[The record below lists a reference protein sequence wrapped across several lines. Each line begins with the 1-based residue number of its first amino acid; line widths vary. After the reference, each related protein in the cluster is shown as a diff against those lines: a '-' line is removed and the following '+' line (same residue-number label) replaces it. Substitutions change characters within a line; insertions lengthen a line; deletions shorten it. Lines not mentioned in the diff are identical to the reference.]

1 MLSTNIMTK
10 QLHPVAE
17 ITTTSGFMG
26 EVRLKPFSRFSID
39 YIMEKTLQI
48 GTSHDNLMDLKLE
61 KAIGNGKRMR
71 FKFEGIDSELKA
83 KNIIGKTIYANTK
96 ADDEINL
103 IASDLIGFDVVTDT
117 GDSVGEL
124 KDVMWL
130 PANDVYVVF
139 NGEKELLIPIVNE
152 VVLSVDYDKKE
163 ILIAN
168 IDGLIS

>member
-1 MLSTNIMTK
+1 MTK

-17 ITTTSGFMG
+17 ITTTSGYMG

-48 GTSHDNLMDLKLE
+48 GTSYDNLIDLKLE

-163 ILIAN
+163 ILIVS

>member
-1 MLSTNIMTK
+1 MTK
-10 QLHPVAE
+10 QVHPVAE

-48 GTSHDNLMDLKLE
+48 GTSYDNLIDLKLE

-71 FKFEGIDSELKA
+71 FKFEGIDSEFKA
-83 KNIIGKTIYANTK
+83 KNIIGKTIYASTK

-117 GDSVGEL
+117 DDSVGEL

-152 VVLSVDYDKKE
+152 VVLSIDYDKKE

>member
-1 MLSTNIMTK
+1 MTK

-48 GTSHDNLMDLKLE
+48 GISHDNLMDIKLE
-61 KAIGNGKRMR
+61 KAIGIGKRMR

-130 PANDVYVVF
+130 PANDVYVIF

-168 IDGLIS
+168 IDGLIT

>member
-1 MLSTNIMTK
+1 MTK

-48 GTSHDNLMDLKLE
+48 GTSYDNLIDLKLE

-117 GDSVGEL
+117 DDSVGEL

-168 IDGLIS
+168 VDGLIS

>member
-1 MLSTNIMTK
+1 MTK

-103 IASDLIGFDVVTDT
+103 IASNLIGFDVVTDT
-117 GDSVGEL
+117 DDSVGEL

-130 PANDVYVVF
+130 PANDVYVIF
-139 NGEKELLIPIVNE
+139 NGEKELLIPIVDE

>member
-1 MLSTNIMTK
+1 MTK
-10 QLHPVAE
+10 LLHPVAE

-39 YIMEKTLQI
+39 YIMKKTLQI

-61 KAIGNGKRMR
+61 KAIGYGKRMR

-96 ADDEINL
+96 ADDDINL
-103 IASDLIGFDVVTDT
+103 IASDLIGFDLVTDT
-117 GDSVGEL
+117 GDYVGEL

-152 VVLSVDYDKKE
+152 VVLSVEYDKKE

-168 IDGLIS
+168 MDGLMS

>member
-1 MLSTNIMTK
+1 MTK

-17 ITTTSGFMG
+17 VTTTSGFMG

-39 YIMEKTLQI
+39 YIMKKTLQI

-61 KAIGNGKRMR
+61 KAVGYGKRMR

-96 ADDEINL
+96 ADDDINL
-103 IASDLIGFDVVTDT
+103 IASDLIGFDLVTDT
-117 GDSVGEL
+117 GDYVGEL

-152 VVLSVDYDKKE
+152 VVLSVEYDKKE

-168 IDGLIS
+168 MDGLMS

>member
-1 MLSTNIMTK
+1 MTK

-48 GTSHDNLMDLKLE
+48 GTSYDDLIDLKLE

-117 GDSVGEL
+117 DDSVGEL

>member
-1 MLSTNIMTK
+1 MTK

-117 GDSVGEL
+117 DDSVGEL

-130 PANDVYVVF
+130 PANDVYIVF
-139 NGEKELLIPIVNE
+139 NGEKELLIPIVPE
-152 VVLSVDYDKKE
+152 IVLSIDYDNKE
-163 ILIAN
+163 ILITT
-168 IDGLIS
+168 IDGLIA

>member
-1 MLSTNIMTK
+1 MTK
-10 QLHPVAE
+10 KLHPVAE
-17 ITTTSGFMG
+17 ITTTSGYMG

>member
-1 MLSTNIMTK
+1 MTK
-10 QLHPVAE
+10 KLHPVAE
-17 ITTTSGFMG
+17 ITTTSGYMG

-48 GTSHDNLMDLKLE
+48 GTSYDNLIDLKLE

-103 IASDLIGFDVVTDT
+103 IASDLIGFEVVTDT
-117 GDSVGEL
+117 GDFVGEL

-168 IDGLIS
+168 VDGLIS

>member
-1 MLSTNIMTK
+1 MTK

-48 GTSHDNLMDLKLE
+48 GTSYDNLIDLKLE

-139 NGEKELLIPIVNE
+139 NGEKELLIPIVKE
-152 VVLSVDYDKKE
+152 VVLSFDYDKKE

>member
-1 MLSTNIMTK
+1 MTK

-48 GTSHDNLMDLKLE
+48 GTSHDNLMDLKLQ

-117 GDSVGEL
+117 GESVGEL

>member
-1 MLSTNIMTK
+1 MTK

-17 ITTTSGFMG
+17 ITTTSGYMG

-48 GTSHDNLMDLKLE
+48 GTSYDNLIDLKLE

-71 FKFEGIDSELKA
+71 FKFEGIDSEFKA

-117 GDSVGEL
+117 DDSVGEL

-139 NGEKELLIPIVNE
+139 NGEKELLIPIIPE

>member
-1 MLSTNIMTK
+1 MTK

-17 ITTTSGFMG
+17 ITTTSGYMG

-48 GTSHDNLMDLKLE
+48 GNSHDNLMDLKLE

-117 GDSVGEL
+117 GESVGEL

>member
-1 MLSTNIMTK
+1 MTK
-10 QLHPVAE
+10 KLHPVAE
-17 ITTTSGFMG
+17 ITTTSGYMG

-139 NGEKELLIPIVNE
+139 NGGKELLIPIVPE
-152 VVLSVDYDKKE
+152 IVLSVDYDKKE

>member
-1 MLSTNIMTK
+1 MTK
-10 QLHPVAE
+10 KLHPVAE
-17 ITTTSGFMG
+17 ITTTSGYMG

-48 GTSHDNLMDLKLE
+48 GTSYDNLIDLKLE

-103 IASDLIGFDVVTDT
+103 IASNLIGFDVVTDT
-117 GDSVGEL
+117 DDSVGEL

-139 NGEKELLIPIVNE
+139 NGEKEFLIPIVNE

>member
-1 MLSTNIMTK
+1 MIK
-10 QLHPVAE
+10 QSHPVAE

-48 GTSHDNLMDLKLE
+48 GTSHDSLMDLKLE
-61 KAIGNGKRMR
+61 KAVGYGKRMR

-96 ADDEINL
+96 ADDDINL
-103 IASDLIGFDVVTDT
+103 IASDLIGFDLVTDT
-117 GDSVGEL
+117 GDYVGEL

-152 VVLSVDYDKKE
+152 VVLSVEYDKKE

-168 IDGLIS
+168 MDGLMS

>member
-1 MLSTNIMTK
+1 MTK

-17 ITTTSGFMG
+17 ITTTSGYMG

-48 GTSHDNLMDLKLE
+48 GNSHDNLMDLKLE

-117 GDSVGEL
+117 DDSVGEL

-139 NGEKELLIPIVNE
+139 NGEKEFLIPIVNE

-168 IDGLIS
+168 IDGLTT

>member
-1 MLSTNIMTK
+1 MTK

-83 KNIIGKTIYANTK
+83 KNIIGKTIFASTK
-96 ADDEINL
+96 IDDEISL
-103 IASDLIGFDVVTDT
+103 IASDLVGFNVVTET
-117 GDSVGEL
+117 GLSVGEL
-124 KDVMWL
+124 MDVMWL

-139 NGEKELLIPIVNE
+139 NGEKELLIPIIPE

-163 ILIAN
+163 IQIVN
-168 IDGLIS
+168 VDGLIT

>member
-1 MLSTNIMTK
+1 
-10 QLHPVAE
+10 
-17 ITTTSGFMG
+17 MG

-48 GTSHDNLMDLKLE
+48 GTSYDNLIDLKLE

-117 GDSVGEL
+117 DDSVGEL

-139 NGEKELLIPIVNE
+139 NGEKELLIPIVSE
-152 VVLSVDYDKKE
+152 VVLSVDYDNKE

>member
-1 MLSTNIMTK
+1 MTK

-117 GDSVGEL
+117 DDSVGEL

>member
-1 MLSTNIMTK
+1 MTK

-17 ITTTSGFMG
+17 ITTTSGYMG

-48 GTSHDNLMDLKLE
+48 GTSYDNLIDLKLE

-103 IASDLIGFDVVTDT
+103 IASDLIGFDLVTAT
-117 GDSVGEL
+117 GDYVGEL

-139 NGEKELLIPIVNE
+139 NGGKELLIPIVNE
-152 VVLSVDYDKKE
+152 VVLSVDYDKKQ

>member
-1 MLSTNIMTK
+1 MPK

-17 ITTTSGFMG
+17 ITTTSGYMG
-26 EVRLKPFSRFSID
+26 EVRLRPFSRFSIN

-48 GTSHDNLMDLKLE
+48 GTSYDNLMDLKLE

-71 FKFEGIDSELKA
+71 FKFEGINSELKA
-83 KNIIGKTIYANTK
+83 KNVIGKTIYVSTR
-96 ADDEINL
+96 ADDDINL
-103 IASDLIGFDVVTDT
+103 IASDLIGFDVVLDT
-117 GDSVGEL
+117 SDYVGEL

-139 NGEKELLIPIVNE
+139 NGLKELLIPIVPE
-152 VVLSVDYDKKE
+152 IVLSVDYVKKE

-168 IDGLIS
+168 IDGLIA

>member
-1 MLSTNIMTK
+1 MTK
-10 QLHPVAE
+10 KLHPVAE
-17 ITTTSGFMG
+17 ITTTSGYMG

-48 GTSHDNLMDLKLE
+48 GTSYDNLIDLKLE

-117 GDSVGEL
+117 DDSVGEL

-163 ILIAN
+163 ILIAK
-168 IDGLIS
+168 IDGLIA

>member
-1 MLSTNIMTK
+1 MSE

-17 ITTTSGFMG
+17 ITTTSGYTG

-48 GTSHDNLMDLKLE
+48 GTSYNNLIDLKLE

-71 FKFEGIDSELKA
+71 FKFEGIDSDLKA
-83 KNIIGKTIYANTK
+83 KNMIGKTIYASTR
-96 ADDEINL
+96 ADDKINL
-103 IASDLIGFDVVTDT
+103 IASNLIGFNVVTD
-117 GDSVGEL
+117 SAEFVGEL

-139 NGEKELLIPIVNE
+139 SCGKELLIPIVPE
-152 VVLSVDYDKKE
+152 VVLSIDYDKRE
-163 ILIAN
+163 ILIAS
-168 IDGLIS
+168 IDGLIN

>member
-1 MLSTNIMTK
+1 MIK
-10 QLHPVAE
+10 QSHPVAE

-61 KAIGNGKRMR
+61 KAIGIGKRMR

>member
-1 MLSTNIMTK
+1 MTK
-10 QLHPVAE
+10 KLHPVAE
-17 ITTTSGFMG
+17 ITTTSGYMG

-48 GTSHDNLMDLKLE
+48 GTSYDNLIDLKLE

-152 VVLSVDYDKKE
+152 VVLSVEYDKKE

-168 IDGLIS
+168 MDGLMS